1 MRMSDVQ
8 TTQTSEPKRD
18 TGLIARRTIAF
29 IIAFV
34 LGFGIVLVLEPVILK
49 VPPTTASFPLAF
61 LPEVPLWIVAGV
73 SLGFFFLIWVDYF
86 MGTGILP
93 D

>member
-1 MRMSDVQ
+1 MHMSDVQ
-8 TTQTSEPKRD
+8 TNQTSEPRRD
-18 TGLIARRTIAF
+18 SGLRARRVVAF
-29 IIAFV
+29 VISIV
-34 LGFGIVLVLEPVILK
+34 LGFGIVVALEPIVLK
-49 VPPTTASFPLAF
+49 VPSFTASFPLAF
-61 LPEVPLWIVAGV
+61 LPEVPLWLVAGV

>member
-1 MRMSDVQ
+1 MSDVQ
-8 TTQTSEPKRD
+8 TTNDSSQETRD
-18 TGLIARRTIAF
+18 GSLTPRRIV
-29 IIAFV
+29 AFV
-34 LGFGIVLVLEPVILK
+34 LAFGIGLLLTEIFEVAVLK
-49 VPPTTASFPLAF
+49 VPPFSASFPIAF
-61 LPEVPLWIVAGV
+61 LPEVHLWYTAGS